1 MEAQLITSN
10 KVSQNFNAI
19 LNQVKNQSIRF
30 NVIQGQ
36 TIVAHIMPP
45 PKKLLIAELDQLFAT
60 LPKLD
65 EEDVDAFEQDIHQ
78 SLNQLTSV
86 NDLRR

>member
-36 TIVAHIMPP
+36 TIVAYIMPP

-60 LPKLD
+60 LPKLATNLSRD
-65 EEDVDAFEQDIHQ
+65 NIRHQ
-78 SLNQLTSV
+78 RVKQL
-86 NDLRR
+86 